1 MKDGKWAYIDKD
13 GKPIT
18 EFKYDTATVIMDGYA
33 EITLNGK
40 KGYLEIVDG
49 KPVESF
55 KNKWN

>member
-1 MKDGKWAYIDKD
+1 
-13 GKPIT
+13 
-18 EFKYDTATVIMDGYA
+18 MDGYA